1 MSHRPTKGAPKPAT
15 ADLTAGGESLADLA
29 RERRDSRS
37 YTIDYTGMGQQM
49 IPAPTALV
57 QNTQKQS
64 KKYLSE
70 LKGSGSSDVQKA
82 RKLLR
87 SLSVPFLNSW
97 DFNSIDITSQ
107 VRNSLFL
114 TCSDKKQRNES
125 RARFGLRLFCFWPL

>member
-1 MSHRPTKGAPKPAT
+1 MSHRSGGRYPRPETV
-15 ADLTAGGESLADLA
+15 DLDDDGESLAELA
-29 RERRDSRS
+29 QQRRDSRS

-49 IPAPTALV
+49 IPTPTSLV

-64 KKYLSE
+64 KKYLNE
-70 LKGSGSSDVQKA
+70 LKGSSKDSHKK

-107 VRNSLFL
+107 VRSNFSACLA
-114 TCSDKKQRNES
+114 NGVW
-125 RARFGLRLFCFWPL
+125 AVGLLWASKP